1 VEIICISRASDRNP
15 PKRIQTNDCFGLLA
29 EEERVDHLKE
39 AIQKKKVNNN
49 KKHIK
54 IGPLLDPFSK

>member
-1 VEIICISRASDRNP
+1 MF
-15 PKRIQTNDCFGLLA
+15 CFGLLA

-49 KKHIK
+49 KKHIQ